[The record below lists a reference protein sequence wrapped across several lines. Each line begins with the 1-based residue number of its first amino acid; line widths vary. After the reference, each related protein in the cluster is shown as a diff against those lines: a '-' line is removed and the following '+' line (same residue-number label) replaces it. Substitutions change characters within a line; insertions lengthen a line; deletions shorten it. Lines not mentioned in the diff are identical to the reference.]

1 MPVQSELLRKGSCQL
16 MLSACI
22 AAVLAPLVARADA
35 SGGQRVPDF
44 PASTLFVTNCDDDG
58 PGSLRDVLAQA
69 SRFDTIDLYG
79 LSCSLITLTTGEL
92 STDLDDVTLAG
103 NVTISAGGAS
113 RVLSH
118 LGTGTL
124 GLFGLEFSDGQV
136 IANPANGGCIRSQGN
151 VSMNRVVVHDCH
163 LYSMQGAPGS
173 SARGGGVY
181 ARGTAFLDHS
191 WIFNNS
197 ILPAIGSYS
206 YGEGAG
212 VHAYENVFL
221 EDSTISGNVI
231 YGSSSYASGGGFST
245 RGGAGIAY
253 SSIAGNRAQF
263 AGAGRFGN
271 PQTTSEIRNSTV
283 SGNAGFEAGGIVSND
298 AILRV
303 RNSTIVF
310 NTAQRSGDG
319 YVEGA
324 GILALGDQEYLSLR
338 SSIVAMNTAAGVP
351 DDVCVHQVFP
361 NGLIGFANLILTA
374 NVALPHDTIQTDPL
388 LAPLADNGGPT
399 LTHALL
405 PGSPAIDAG
414 NNYLFIPYDQRGE
427 GFPRV
432 SGNRADIGAFEFQVT
447 EMPDGIFKNG
457 FD

>member
-1 MPVQSELLRKGSCQL
+1 VTVRWCLR
-16 MLSACI
+16 
-22 AAVLAPLVARADA
+22 
-35 SGGQRVPDF
+35 SGPHGLPPSTRV
-44 PASTLFVTNCDDDG
+44 TCDR
-58 PGSLRDVLAQA
+58 LRP
-69 SRFDTIDLYG
+69 SWR
-79 LSCSLITLTTGEL
+79 
-92 STDLDDVTLAG
+92 

-124 GLFGLEFSDGQV
+124 GLFGLEFSGGEV

-191 WIFNNS
+191 SIFNNS

-253 SSIAGNRAQF
+253 SSISGNSAQF

-271 PQTTSEIRNSTV
+271 PQTTSEIRNSTI
-283 SGNAGFEAGGIVSND
+283 SGNAGFEAGGIVSNLIRRSPRGGCVRLHSD
-298 AILRV
+298 QILSPSAPAGSSGGRV
-303 RNSTIVF
+303 PRPLPQS
-310 NTAQRSGDG
+310 AQRQ
-319 YVEGA
+319 A
-324 GILALGDQEYLSLR
+324 W
-338 SSIVAMNTAAGVP
+338 AAVRKP
-351 DDVCVHQVFP
+351 
-361 NGLIGFANLILTA
+361 
-374 NVALPHDTIQTDPL
+374 PL
-388 LAPLADNGGPT
+388 LWGDSIRRPSRERKMSVKSANCLRK
-399 LTHALL
+399 
-405 PGSPAIDAG
+405 I
-414 NNYLFIPYDQRGE
+414 
-427 GFPRV
+427 
-432 SGNRADIGAFEFQVT
+432 
-447 EMPDGIFKNG
+447 
-457 FD
+457 